1 MIGVCRP
8 RNTNSC
14 RLFGGIYYDIIQI
27 GVKNMSESKER
38 LTYRPEP
45 ETRQKIEQWYEA
57 DNCRSMNEF
66 IDKAVSFYAD
76 WLAANRNDM
85 LPRAISSAMNGRLKI
100 LENNLSSLSFKHAVE
115 LDMLMGI
122 IADTMQLDRDDLKRR
137 RTQSVKNVRQ
147 TNGRVSL
154 EKRTQMWDETTDWDD
169 DEWQS

>member
-1 MIGVCRP
+1 MTLTKIGVI
-8 RNTNSC
+8 
-14 RLFGGIYYDIIQI
+14 F
-27 GVKNMSESKER
+27 VSENKDR

-76 WLAANRNDM
+76 WLSANRNDM
-85 LPRAISSAMNGRLKI
+85 LPRAISSAMDGRLKI
-100 LENNLSSLSFKHAVE
+100 LEKNLSSLSFNHAVE

-122 IADTMQLDRDDLKRR
+122 IADTMQIDRDDLKRR
-137 RTQSVKNVRQ
+137 RAQSVKNVKS

-154 EKRTQMWDETTDWDD
+154 EKRAQMWDETTDWDD
-169 DEWQS
+169 DEWQD

>member
-1 MIGVCRP
+1 
-8 RNTNSC
+8 
-14 RLFGGIYYDIIQI
+14 
-27 GVKNMSESKER
+27 MSESKER

-45 ETRQKIEQWYEA
+45 ETRQKIEQWYEV

-76 WLAANRNDM
+76 WLSASRNDM
-85 LPRAISSAMNGRLKI
+85 LPMAISSAMNGRLKI
-100 LENNLSSLSFKHAVE
+100 LENNLSSLSFKHVVE

-137 RTQSVKNVRQ
+137 RTQSVKNVKS
-147 TNGRVSL
+147 TNGRISL
-154 EKRTQMWDETTDWDD
+154 EKRAQMRDEDDWDD

>member
-1 MIGVCRP
+1 
-8 RNTNSC
+8 
-14 RLFGGIYYDIIQI
+14 
-27 GVKNMSESKER
+27 MSENKER

-76 WLAANRNDM
+76 YLSASRNDM
-85 LPRAISSAMNGRLKI
+85 LPMAISSAMNGRLKI
-100 LENNLSSLSFKHAVE
+100 LEKNLSSLSFNHAVE
-115 LDMLMGI
+115 LDMLVGI
-122 IADTMQLDRDDLKRR
+122 ISDTMQIDWDDLKRR
-137 RTQSVKNVRQ
+137 RAQSVKNVKQ

-154 EKRTQMWDETTDWDD
+154 EKRAQLWDETTDWDD